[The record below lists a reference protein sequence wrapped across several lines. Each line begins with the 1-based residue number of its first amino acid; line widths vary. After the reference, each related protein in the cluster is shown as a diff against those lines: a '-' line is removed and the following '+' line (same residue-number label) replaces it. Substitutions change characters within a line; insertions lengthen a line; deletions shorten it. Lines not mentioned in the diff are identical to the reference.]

1 MVNIKKRK
9 IFKDIYE
16 LDIKF
21 SKRKN
26 TKIYKENFIFNGKS
40 VSAICFN
47 KDLKV
52 FYFIKQMRPNY
63 FFHKFNNYPLE
74 IVAGGIN
81 KNETSKK
88 AIIREI
94 KEELGINAI
103 SVKKIDTL
111 IIAPDC
117 LEEITDLYFAEV
129 TIIHNFEIINPAEGE
144 FIKIIKLNK
153 KEIKELLNKK
163 RPQNIVTKIAF
174 LKILETKI

>member
-1 MVNIKKRK
+1 
-9 IFKDIYE
+9 
-16 LDIKF
+16 
-21 SKRKN
+21 
-26 TKIYKENFIFNGKS
+26 
-40 VSAICFN
+40 
-47 KDLKV
+47 
-52 FYFIKQMRPNY
+52 MRPNY

-94 KEELGINAI
+94 NEELGVKVI
-103 SVKKIDTL
+103 SVKKIDSL

-129 TIIHNFEIINPAEGE
+129 PIIQNFEINNSAEGE

-153 KEIKELLNKK
+153 KEIKEQLNKK

>member
-1 MVNIKKRK
+1 
-9 IFKDIYE
+9 
-16 LDIKF
+16 
-21 SKRKN
+21 
-26 TKIYKENFIFNGKS
+26 
-40 VSAICFN
+40 
-47 KDLKV
+47 
-52 FYFIKQMRPNY
+52 MRPNY

-94 KEELGINAI
+94 NEELGVKVI

-129 TIIHNFEIINPAEGE
+129 PIIHNFEIINPAESE

>member
-1 MVNIKKRK
+1 
-9 IFKDIYE
+9 
-16 LDIKF
+16 
-21 SKRKN
+21 
-26 TKIYKENFIFNGKS
+26 
-40 VSAICFN
+40 
-47 KDLKV
+47 
-52 FYFIKQMRPNY
+52 MRPNY

-94 KEELGINAI
+94 NEELGVKVI
-103 SVKKIDTL
+103 SVKKIDSL

-129 TIIHNFEIINPAEGE
+129 PIIQNFEISNPAEGE
-144 FIKIIKLNK
+144 FIKIIELNK
-153 KEIKELLNKK
+153 KEIKEQLNKK
-163 RPQNIVTKIAF
+163 RPQNIITKFAF

>member
-1 MVNIKKRK
+1 
-9 IFKDIYE
+9 
-16 LDIKF
+16 
-21 SKRKN
+21 
-26 TKIYKENFIFNGKS
+26 
-40 VSAICFN
+40 
-47 KDLKV
+47 
-52 FYFIKQMRPNY
+52 MRPNY

-94 KEELGINAI
+94 NEELGVKVI
-103 SVKKIDTL
+103 SVKKIDSL

-129 TIIHNFEIINPAEGE
+129 PIIQNFEINNSAEGE

-153 KEIKELLNKK
+153 KEIKEQLNKK
-163 RPQNIVTKIAF
+163 RPQNIITKFAF

>member
-1 MVNIKKRK
+1 MESIKKRK
-9 IFKDIYE
+9 IFNNIYE

-21 SKRKN
+21 SKQKN
-26 TKIYKENFIFNGKS
+26 TRVYKENYIFNGKS

-47 KDLKV
+47 KDQKI

-94 KEELGINAI
+94 KEELGINVI
-103 SVKKIDTL
+103 SVKKIDSL

-117 LEEITDLYFAEV
+117 L
-129 TIIHNFEIINPAEGE
+129 
-144 FIKIIKLNK
+144 
-153 KEIKELLNKK
+153 
-163 RPQNIVTKIAF
+163 
-174 LKILETKI
+174 

>member
-16 LDIKF
+16 LDIKY

-88 AIIREI
+88 
-94 KEELGINAI
+94 G
-103 SVKKIDTL
+103 VD
-111 IIAPDC
+111 
-117 LEEITDLYFAEV
+117 
-129 TIIHNFEIINPAEGE
+129 
-144 FIKIIKLNK
+144 
-153 KEIKELLNKK
+153 K
-163 RPQNIVTKIAF
+163 RR
-174 LKILETKI
+174 